1 MLEIQELKR
10 QNEWKAREDKI
21 QLFMN
26 RMADTVKK
34 SNDQERELER
44 RVVQYQI
51 EKEQRDALNEE
62 KRKYDNQRRL
72 IDIKQQLD
80 MQVQEKK
87 QKKQHE
93 NMVNEVYMKKW
104 MDQAE
109 EDAKK
114 R

>member
-1 MLEIQELKR
+1 
-10 QNEWKAREDKI
+10 
-21 QLFMN
+21 MN

-72 IDIKQQLD
+72 VEIKQ
-80 MQVQEKK
+80 
-87 QKKQHE
+87 
-93 NMVNEVYMKKW
+93 
-104 MDQAE
+104 
-109 EDAKK
+109 
-114 R
+114 